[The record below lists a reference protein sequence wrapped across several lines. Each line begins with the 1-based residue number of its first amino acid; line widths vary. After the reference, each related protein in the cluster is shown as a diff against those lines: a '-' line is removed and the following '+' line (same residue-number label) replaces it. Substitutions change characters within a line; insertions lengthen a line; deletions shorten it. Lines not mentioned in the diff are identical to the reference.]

1 MFWKRKVEEAPPI
14 IIPEE
19 EEKEESIV
27 KLKQNEKVETIISLP
42 DIGTKIFTRKE
53 SSILP
58 LIAVLLLIDTL
69 MFALIALRYMGM
81 I

>member
-1 MFWKRKVEEAPPI
+1 MLWKGKVEGAYPL

-27 KLKQNEKVETIISLP
+27 KLKSGEKVETIISVP
-42 DIGTKIFTRKE
+42 DIGTKIFTRE
-53 SSILP
+53 EASILP

-69 MFALIALRYMGM
+69 MLAFIALRYFGV